1 MKLKL
6 KLSLVALCLGTV
18 LTGCSNQ
25 LEKTTVELNLIETS
39 PAVVVD
45 KIPEFSS
52 VQTANYQVG
61 HLRNPFFSETMQNIV
76 KSIGERRVSVDL
88 NRKRG
93 PLEAF
98 DISLFQMP
106 GVFEKQGV
114 LSALV
119 QTPDGDVVVVK
130 VGDYLGLNYGR
141 ITSINKSNIEVMEAI
156 PDGLGG
162 YLGQPVSLTV
172 TEEQTVSN

>member
-1 MKLKL
+1 MKFKL
-6 KLSLVALCLGTV
+6 KLSLFALGLGAV
-18 LTGCSNQ
+18 LSGCSNQ
-25 LEKTTVELNLIETS
+25 LEKTSSELNMIELS

-52 VQTANYQVG
+52 VQMANYEVG
-61 HLRNPFFSETMQNIV
+61 HLRNPFFSETMQNII
-76 KSIGERRVSVDL
+76 KSIGESRVTVDL

-106 GVFEKQGV
+106 GVFKKQGV

-141 ITSINKSNIEVMEAI
+141 ITKISNTNIEVMEAI

-172 TEEQTVSN
+172 TEDQAVRN